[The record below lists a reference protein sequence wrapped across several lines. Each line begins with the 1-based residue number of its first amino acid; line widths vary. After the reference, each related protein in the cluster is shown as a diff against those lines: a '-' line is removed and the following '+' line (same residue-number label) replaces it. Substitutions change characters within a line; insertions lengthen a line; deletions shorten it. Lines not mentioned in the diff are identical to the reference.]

1 MKLGLGLVVGSKF
14 AADGLEGAVAGTFLV
29 AVGGKGEYA
38 VGEGDCVVL
47 EGASVVVGNG
57 ASVLA
62 QFPGNVVL
70 VGCSPEVV
78 IPEIT

>member
-1 MKLGLGLVVGSKF
+1 M
-14 AADGLEGAVAGTFLV
+14 EGAVAGTLLV

-38 VGEGDCVVL
+38 VGEGDGVVL

-57 ASVLA
+57 AAVLA
-62 QFPGNVVL
+62 QFSGDVVL

-78 IPEIT
+78 VPEIT